1 MSILTTFTNII
12 LHILQKTDAKNLAF
26 YDQEE
31 NQEIFTNVKFFD
43 ASITKDK
50 QLMEHPKEDGTL
62 ITDHV
67 VDNPTEI
74 NVQVLIDDFD
84 SSSLN
89 QINDYYK
96 NSTPIVIKVKNQIYP
111 NMVMSGE
118 PFKADSNHY
127 NETVYDLSFK
137 EVQEAVTQYVKMS
150 VPQVK
155 QKQNAST
162 QKLGHKQAQK
172 VSKTTE
178 TKVKRSVLRDL
189 QLKAGIK

>member
-67 VDNPTEI
+67 IDNPTEI

-96 NSTPIVIKVKNQIYP
+96 NSTPIVIKVKNQIYL

-127 NETVYDLSFK
+127 NETVYDLNFK
-137 EVQEAVTQYVKMS
+137 EIQEAVTQYVKMS